1 MPRQRTHRRPANEI
15 DADMTRLYLCC
26 VVLGATLAGLAGA
39 STAQSSPPL
48 RKDLISATN
57 LLVPA
62 AVSETE
68 RDTDLIIDDDVQRE
82 RLVAEIQEQ
91 LTELGLYGGAVDGIF
106 GPGTD
111 RAIRLYQAQTKLP
124 IDGKATRALLKH
136 LQTVGEANRLVE
148 RIARV
153 KGQNIDRARSALA
166 QQSRTR
172 DLLSRERLQPANP
185 LRDASGCLA
194 APTTGCLLDEALESA
209 KAVADRK
216 FRDWALGDIVV
227 AQIKAGFAAL
237 AFDTVGRI
245 DDPRLIIAGL
255 RNIAQAEAARG
266 RLSESR
272 AMADIIP
279 DPWNQLQAKA
289 SVALAEAK
297 AGDAAAL
304 LTAREIA
311 ALSQTLNRPAR
322 SAAALSQLAIGLRK
336 AGAGAAADLVL
347 EEAQEITNG
356 VRMTRADRDNSLSE
370 IAIAVAEGGDFDGAM
385 EVIAGIEEDALRRP
399 ALLAAAGVFAREGAG
414 GRALEA
420 AAKIRDARYRSVA
433 LSEVAIALVRS
444 GNSSRARDIVERA
457 LDDSAKIDARFG
469 YAKGYAVSRA
479 ASAFVEL
486 GALPR
491 AFDAARKIEDH
502 SLRAKSFWLIAAAQ
516 ARSGDRSAARTFER
530 AHAAADAIKSP
541 LDRAWT
547 YCSIAVQSAKAGEDG
562 LAAEAYAAA
571 RDLAATIRSPW
582 ARANVFTKLATTLVE
597 LQ

>member
-1 MPRQRTHRRPANEI
+1 
-15 DADMTRLYLCC
+15 MTRLYLRC
-26 VVLGATLAGLAGA
+26 VILGATLAGLAVA
-39 STAQSSPPL
+39 STAQSAPPF
-48 RKDLISATN
+48 RGDLVSASN

-68 RDTDLIIDDDVQRE
+68 RDIDLVVDDEVERE
-82 RLVAEIQEQ
+82 RLVAEVQEL
-91 LTELGLYGGAVDGIF
+91 LTELGLYRGAIDGVA
-106 GPGTD
+106 GAGTD

-124 IDGKATRALLKH
+124 IDGRATRALLKH
-136 LQTVGEANRLVE
+136 LQTVGRANRLVR

-166 QQSRTR
+166 RQSKTR

-194 APTTGCLLDEALESA
+194 APTTGCLLEEALESA
-209 KAVADRK
+209 KGVVDRK

-245 DDPRLIIAGL
+245 DDPRLIITGL
-255 RNIAQAEAARG
+255 RNIAQTEAARG

-289 SVALAEAK
+289 AIALAEAK
-297 AGDAAAL
+297 SGDAAAAL
-304 LTAREIA
+304 LTAREVA
-311 ALSQTLNRPAR
+311 ALSQTLKRPTR

-336 AGAGAAADLVL
+336 ARAHMAADLVL
-347 EEAQEITNG
+347 EEALEITN
-356 VRMTRADRDNSLSE
+356 RRHMTRVDRENSLSE
-370 IAIAVAEGGDFDGAM
+370 IAIAVAEGGDLDGAL
-385 EVIAGIEEDALRRP
+385 EVIAGIEKDALRRP
-399 ALLAAAGVFAREGAG
+399 VLLAAAGVFAREGAG
-414 GRALEA
+414 GQALETA
-420 AAKIRDARYRSVA
+420 AEIRDARYRSVA

-444 GNSSRARDIVERA
+444 GETGRARDIAERA
-457 LDDSAKIDARFG
+457 LDDSTEIDARFG
-469 YAKGYAVSRA
+469 YAKGYAVSRVA
-479 ASAFVEL
+479 TALVEL

-502 SLRAKSFWLIAAAQ
+502 ALRAKSLWLVAAAQ
-516 ARSGDRSAARTFER
+516 ARSGDPNAARTFSR

-547 YCSIAVQSAKAGEDG
+547 YCSIAVASAKVGEDG
-562 LAAEAYAAA
+562 LAREAYAAA
-571 RDLAATIRSPW
+571 REVAATIRSPW

>member
-1 MPRQRTHRRPANEI
+1 MA
-15 DADMTRLYLCC
+15 
-26 VVLGATLAGLAGA
+26 LAGLAVA
-39 STAQSSPPL
+39 STARSAPPI
-48 RKDLISATN
+48 RGDLFSATN

-62 AVSETE
+62 AVSDPEP
-68 RDTDLIIDDDVQRE
+68 DTGLVIDDEAQRE
-82 RLVAEIQEQ
+82 RLVAEIQIL
-91 LTELGLYGGAVDGIF
+91 LTEIGLYRGAIDGVDG
-106 GPGTD
+106 GGTN
-111 RAIRLYQAQTKLP
+111 RAIRLYQAQTRLP
-124 IDGKATRALLKH
+124 IDGKATRSLLKH
-136 LQTVGEANRLVE
+136 LETVGKARRLVK

-153 KGQNIDRARSALA
+153 KGKNIDRARSALA
-166 QQSRTR
+166 QQSTTR
-172 DLLSRERLQPANP
+172 DLLGRERLQPANP

-194 APTTGCLLDEALESA
+194 DPTAGCLLDEALESA

-255 RNIAQAEAARG
+255 RNIAQTEAARG

-289 SVALAEAK
+289 SVALAEAE
-297 AGDAAAL
+297 AGDPAAL
-304 LTAREIA
+304 LTAREVA

-347 EEAQEITNG
+347 EEALEITNG
-356 VRMTRADRDNSLSE
+356 GRMTRADRENSLSE

-399 ALLAAAGVFAREGAG
+399 VLLAAAGVFARGGAG
-414 GRALEA
+414 RRALETA
-420 AAKIRDARYRSVA
+420 VEIRDPRYRSVA
-433 LSEVAIALVRS
+433 LSEVAIALLRS
-444 GNSSRARDIVERA
+444 GRSGRARDIAGRA
-457 LDDSAKIDARFG
+457 LDDSAEIDTRFG

-479 ASAFVEL
+479 ASALVEL

-491 AFDAARKIEDH
+491 AFDAARKIDDP
-502 SLRAKSFWLIAAAQ
+502 SLRAKSLWLIAAAQ
-516 ARSGDRSAARTFER
+516 ARTGDPSAARTLSR

-547 YCSIAVQSAKAGEDG
+547 YCSIAVASAKAGEDA
-562 LAAEAYAAA
+562 LARQAYAAA
-571 RDLAATIRSPW
+571 RDLAAAIRSPW

>member
-1 MPRQRTHRRPANEI
+1 
-15 DADMTRLYLCC
+15 MTRVFFSS
-26 VVLGATLAGLAGA
+26 VVLGVTLAGLAVS
-39 STAQSSPPL
+39 STARSAPPF
-48 RKDLISATN
+48 RGDHVSATS
-57 LLVPA
+57 LLVPV
-62 AVSETE
+62 AVSEAE
-68 RDTDLIIDDDVQRE
+68 RGTDLVIDEEIQRE
-82 RLVAEIQEQ
+82 RLVAEIQEL
-91 LTELGLYGGAVDGIF
+91 LTELGLYHGAIDGDA
-106 GPGTD
+106 GTGTD
-111 RAIRLYQAQTKLP
+111 RAIRLYQAETKLP
-124 IDGKATRALLKH
+124 IDGNATQALLKH
-136 LQTVGEANRLVE
+136 LQTVGKANRLVK

-172 DLLSRERLQPANP
+172 GLLSSERLRPANP
-185 LRDASGCLA
+185 LRDATRCLA

-227 AQIKAGFAAL
+227 AQIKAGFAQL

-297 AGDAAAL
+297 AGDATAL
-304 LTAREIA
+304 LTAREVA
-311 ALSQTLNRPAR
+311 ALSQTLSRPAR

-336 AGAGAAADLVL
+336 AGASAAADLVL
-347 EEAQEITNG
+347 EEALDITEG
-356 VRMTRADRDNSLSE
+356 GRMTRSDRENSLSE
-370 IAIAVAEGGDFDGAM
+370 IAIAVAEGGNFDGAM
-385 EVIAGIEEDALRRP
+385 EVIAGIEKDALRRP
-399 ALLAAAGVFAREGAG
+399 VLLAAAGAFAREGAG
-414 GRALEA
+414 GRALETA
-420 AAKIRDARYRSVA
+420 AAIRDARYRSVA
-433 LSEVAIALVRS
+433 LSEVAIALARS
-444 GNSSRARDIVERA
+444 GNSSRARDIAERA
-457 LDDSAKIDARFG
+457 LDDSAEIDARFG

-479 ASAFVEL
+479 ASALVEL
-486 GALPR
+486 GALHR

-502 SLRAKSFWLIAAAQ
+502 SLRAKSLWLIAAAQ
-516 ARSGDRSAARTFER
+516 ARSGDQSAARTFNR
-530 AHAAADAIKSP
+530 AHAAADTIKSP

-547 YCSIAVQSAKAGEDG
+547 YCGIAVASAKAGEDS
-562 LAAEAYAAA
+562 LAREAYAAA